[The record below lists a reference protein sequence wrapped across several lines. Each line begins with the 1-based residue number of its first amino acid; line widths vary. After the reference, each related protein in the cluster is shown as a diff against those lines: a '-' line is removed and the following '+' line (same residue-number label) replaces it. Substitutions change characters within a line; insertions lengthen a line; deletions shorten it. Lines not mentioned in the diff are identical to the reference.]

1 MIVDRGPGH
10 VRCGNHPEEWRVYHK
25 SVAAVRACYAI
36 LEDMAREQQA
46 GIYAEDAWLRAAE
59 NRWDPDE
66 DRERMAEA
74 LGYGPP
80 PGY

>member
-1 MIVDRGPGH
+1 MT
-10 VRCGNHPEEWRVYHK
+10 
-25 SVAAVRACYAI
+25 AVRVTSAAATTPKGGASTTRALLPSGACYAI

-46 GIYAEDAWLRAAE
+46 EIYAEDAWLRAVE

-66 DRERMAEA
+66 DRERMPEA
-74 LGYGPP
+74 LGPP